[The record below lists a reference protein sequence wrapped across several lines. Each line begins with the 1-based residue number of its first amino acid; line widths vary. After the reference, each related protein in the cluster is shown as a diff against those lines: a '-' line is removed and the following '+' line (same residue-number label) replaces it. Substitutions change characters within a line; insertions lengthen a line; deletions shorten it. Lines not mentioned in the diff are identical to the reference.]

1 MTAPELADMASRVLP
16 VLAFLVAITVVAEIA
31 DLAGVFDV
39 AAHWASRAGRHL
51 VWALWLLIVAI
62 ACASTIVLSLDTTAV
77 LLTPV
82 AITVARQVG
91 VPPLPFAMTTL
102 CLANTASLL
111 LPVSNLTNLLALHHM
126 NLLGVGQRGYL
137 RLAWAPALAAIL
149 ATVVLLAVRHRRSLS
164 GRYAPDAPPEP
175 HDKVL
180 LWVAAA
186 CCVLLGPAF
195 VTGVVP
201 AIPSAVAAAVLL
213 VAVVVR
219 DRSLLRR
226 ISVPWLMVLGVSV
239 LFVVV
244 DIALNHGLREV
255 LASLVASGTDAGALF
270 RLGAVGAVSANVVNN
285 LPAYLAL
292 EAVSSDTP
300 VRLMALLVGV
310 NAGPLV
316 TVWGSLATLLWRQR
330 CRTQDLEVGVGYLAR
345 EGLLCAV
352 VSVAAGLGALVL
364 FG

>member
-1 MTAPELADMASRVLP
+1 M
-16 VLAFLVAITVVAEIA
+16 
-31 DLAGVFDV
+31 
-39 AAHWASRAGRHL
+39 
-51 VWALWLLIVAI
+51 
-62 ACASTIVLSLDTTAV
+62 

-102 CLANTASLL
+102 WLANTASLL

-180 LWVAAA
+180 LWVAAG

-244 DIALNHGLREV
+244 DIALTHGLREV
-255 LASLVASGTDAGALF
+255 LASLVGSGTDAGALF

-292 EAVSSDTP
+292 EAVSSDAP

-316 TVWGSLATLLWRQR
+316 TVWASLATLLWRQR
-330 CRTQDLEVGVGYLAR
+330 CRTQDLEVGAAVPGPRRPALRRRQRGGRPRRPGRLRLTRGPSGFRRARPAAAVGGQDRPSPRGPSTWAR
-345 EGLLCAV
+345 CRSPLSPRRARRSCGR
-352 VSVAAGLGALVL
+352 
-364 FG
+364 

>member
-1 MTAPELADMASRVLP
+1 MSTGDLLDLGQRVGP
-16 VLAFLVAITVVAEIA
+16 VMAFLVAITIVAEIA
-31 DLAGVFDV
+31 DIAGVFDV
-39 AAHWASRAGRHL
+39 AGHWAARLGRHRTPL
-51 VWALWLLIVAI
+51 LWLLLVLLSCLA
-62 ACASTIVLSLDTTAV
+62 TIVLSLDTTAV

-82 AITVARQVG
+82 VIAVARQLG
-91 VPPLPFAMTTL
+91 LSAVPFVMTTVW
-102 CLANTASLL
+102 LANTASLL

-126 NLLGVGQRGYL
+126 KLLGVGQGGYL

-149 ATVVLLAVRHRRSLS
+149 ATVVLLALRHRRALA

-175 HDKVL
+175 HDQVL
-180 LWVAAA
+180 LWVAAV

-201 AIPSAVAAAVLL
+201 AIPSAAAAAVLL
-213 VAVVVR
+213 VTVAVR

-226 ISVPWLMVLGVSV
+226 ISVPWLMVLGVSA

-244 DIALNHGLREV
+244 DVAVTHGLREV
-255 LASLVASGTDAGALF
+255 LASWVGTGTDPLALF
-270 RLGAVGAVSANVVNN
+270 RLGGVGAVSANVVNN

-292 EAVSSDTP
+292 EAVSSDAP
-300 VRLMALLVGV
+300 VRLMALLIGV

-330 CRTQDLEVGVGYLAR
+330 CRTQDLDVGAGYLAR

-352 VSVAAGLGALVL
+352 LSVAAALGALAL